1 MEAEDEKRVTTLRLR
16 ADMLAQLDTEAKARG
31 WSRTILME
39 QVVASFLQG
48 AGHEPKI
55 RVAL

>member
-39 QVVASFLQG
+39 QVVAAFLQS

>member
-1 MEAEDEKRVTTLRLR
+1 MPDNDEKAVTTVRLR
-16 ADMLAQLDTEAKARG
+16 RDLLEQLDREAKERG
-31 WSRTILME
+31 WSRTILLE
-39 QVVASFLQG
+39 QVIAQFLQG

>member
-1 MEAEDEKRVTTLRLR
+1 MEAEDEKQITTIRLR
-16 ADMLAQLDTEAKARG
+16 KDLLVQLDTEAKARG
-31 WSRTILME
+31 WSRTILLE
-39 QVVASFLQG
+39 QVIAQFLAS